1 MDKEVRKVKEKMDQ
15 GIQTPFQMLPEG
27 LVAMGIWIYL
37 LRDEAL
43 KEEVLKEVHE
53 SHFASHPR
61 STKKGSDMRYEGPR
75 VKGDANL
82 LITRSSNPHAKTSI
96 SGKPSKSSLI
106 GVSHKDNLYLSTTT
120 IENRKPPPN
129 KY

>member
-37 LRDEAL
+37 PRYEAL
-43 KEEVLKEVHE
+43 KEEVLREVHE

-61 STKKGSDMRYEGPR
+61 STKKGSGMRCEGPR
-75 VKGDANL
+75 AKVDANL
-82 LITRSSNPHAKTSI
+82 LITRSSNSHVKTPI

-106 GVSHKDNLYLSTTT
+106 GVSQKDNLYLGTTT

-129 KY
+129 EC